1 MKTFYRTLAGAI
13 GLAAVAGQYLLLIEG
28 KSGAALLTS
37 SVHFFSFFT
46 ILTNILAAVAL
57 LAPVV
62 APGSALSR
70 FLDRPPVRTA
80 IVGYI
85 VIVGTVYYTL
95 LRNLENATGQ
105 HLYLEYVLHYVTPPL
120 FVLDWLLFVPKGE
133 VGWRNG
139 VDALAYPLVYLAW
152 TLAHGALA
160 GWYPYPFIDVL
171 KLGYGRMLLNSA
183 GLILAFLAIELVL
196 VALDRAIKQ
205 HQNKTSS

>member
-95 LRNLENATGQ
+95 LRNLENARARSGGGMASTRSRIRLSISPGR
-105 HLYLEYVLHYVTPPL
+105 LLTVPL
-120 FVLDWLLFVPKGE
+120 P
-133 VGWRNG
+133 VGI
-139 VDALAYPLVYLAW
+139 PI
-152 TLAHGALA
+152 H
-160 GWYPYPFIDVL
+160 
-171 KLGYGRMLLNSA
+171 
-183 GLILAFLAIELVL
+183 
-196 VALDRAIKQ
+196 
-205 HQNKTSS
+205 SSMC

>member
-1 MKTFYRTLAGAI
+1 MKTLYRTVAGAL
-13 GLAAVAGQYLLLIEG
+13 GLVAVAGQYWLVTHG
-28 KSGAALLTS
+28 KGGAALPTS

-46 ILTNILAAVAL
+46 ILTNLLTALAM

-62 APGSALSR
+62 APDSGLGR
-70 FLDRPPVRTA
+70 FLDRPSVRTA

-95 LRNLENATGQ
+95 LRKLDNATGL

-133 VGWRNG
+133 IGWRNG
-139 VDALAYPLVYLAW
+139 VDSLTYPIAYLAW
-152 TLAHGALA
+152 TLAHGAFA
-160 GWYPYPFIDVL
+160 GWYPYPFIDVS

-183 GLILAFLAIELVL
+183 GLILAFLAIELLL
-196 VALDRAIKQ
+196 VALDRFIKQ
-205 HQNKTSS
+205 SQDKASS